1 MRPLCLVALAALL
14 APGLAA
20 QTVPARG
27 ADDTFEIATWN
38 LEFFGEPSQGPSDA
52 LQLDN
57 VAAVIEQAEIDLW
70 AFQEVVD
77 QTEWSQLVTRLQA
90 LGYSGRLGPQV
101 STSPTF
107 DQKLA
112 FIYNTSVVQVIRTQ
126 PILETA
132 DYEFGGREPFE
143 MQANVTV
150 DEVSRTVYIIN
161 IHAKAS
167 TGAED
172 YNRRQAGAVALKGHI
187 DGRIARG
194 EEVILLGDFNDYL
207 VGSTRGGSVESPYDG
222 FAQDSNY
229 VLASLPLQ
237 ENFVFTFCRSAS
249 CSSGDTRDHL
259 LFTAGL
265 SDVYVAGSTDRYGEV
280 LSGVNN
286 YVSTT
291 SDHIPVLARFSFSM
305 TTAAEDDREG
315 RPVRLLATA
324 PNPSRGAAHLR
335 FHLDAPA
342 DVQLDVVDAL
352 GRIVASI
359 GGAYGPGTHA
369 VVLDGSALAPGAYT
383 VRLSAGGM
391 LDVGRLVRV
400 R

>member
-1 MRPLCLVALAALL
+1 MRMLRLVALVALL

-20 QTVPARG
+20 QSVPPRG

-52 LQLDN
+52 VQLNN

-70 AFQEVVD
+70 AVQEVVD

-101 STSPTF
+101 SSSPTF

-112 FIYNTSVVQVIRTQ
+112 FIYNTSVVQVVRTQ
-126 PILETA
+126 PILESV

-150 DEVSRTVYIIN
+150 GGASRTVYIIN
-161 IHAKAS
+161 VHAKAS

-187 DGRIARG
+187 DDRIARG

-207 VGSTRGGSVESPYDG
+207 VGSTRGGSVASPYDG
-222 FAQDSNY
+222 FVQDPNY
-229 VLASLPLQ
+229 VLASLPLE
-237 ENFVFTFCRSAS
+237 ENFVFTYCRSAS

-259 LFTAGL
+259 LFTSGL
-265 SDVYVAGSTDRYGEV
+265 SDVYVAESTDRYGEV
-280 LSGVNN
+280 LSGVSN
-286 YVSTT
+286 YVTST
-291 SDHIPVLARFSFSM
+291 SDHIPVLARFSFRS
-305 TTAAEDDREG
+305 TAGEPDRDV

-324 PNPSRGAAHLR
+324 PNPSRGAARLR

-342 DVQLDVVDAL
+342 DVRLDVVDAL
-352 GRIVASI
+352 GRVVASVA
-359 GGAYGPGTHA
+359 GAYGAGTHA
-369 VVLDGSALAPGAYT
+369 VALDGGALAPGAYT